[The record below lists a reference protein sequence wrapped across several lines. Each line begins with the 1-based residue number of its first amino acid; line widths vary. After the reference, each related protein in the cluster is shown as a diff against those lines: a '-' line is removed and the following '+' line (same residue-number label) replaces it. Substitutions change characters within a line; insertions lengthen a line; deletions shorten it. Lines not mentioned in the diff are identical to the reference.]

1 MRPEWALPRNPFNKD
16 PKNDLE
22 FLESPK
28 NSGNSWNLPKIPEIP
43 KSSGTF
49 QMFRKVPKALEGAEK
64 DLELF

>member
-1 MRPEWALPRNPFNKD
+1 MTWNF
-16 PKNDLE
+16 
-22 FLESPK
+22 
-28 NSGNSWNLPKIPEIP
+28 WNLPKIPKIP